1 MADQNAK
8 IAVYGIHVM
17 ANRWGL
23 RIDFEAIMR
32 RADAEG
38 RCKSLVFRR
47 LGAIPEKFP
56 KNLAGPLRSKT
67 EFRLDCHTK

>member
-23 RIDFEAIMR
+23 RMDFEAIIR
-32 RADAEG
+32 RADVEG
-38 RCKSLVFRR
+38 GVNRWF
-47 LGAIPEKFP
+47 F
-56 KNLAGPLRSKT
+56 AG
-67 EFRLDCHTK
+67 

>member
-1 MADQNAK
+1 MRAKNKRITFVADQNAK

-38 RCKSLVFRR
+38 GVNRWF
-47 LGAIPEKFP
+47 F
-56 KNLAGPLRSKT
+56 AG
-67 EFRLDCHTK
+67 